1 MKTTKS
7 WRSYITA
14 AVLTFS
20 SAAGFA
26 DTVEFPEDELAT
38 ETVVP
43 VFEKVRSVL
52 NRNVETA
59 KRFEFG
65 AGVGL
70 AMNEPFYNP
79 LNFSINGTYHLTDQH
94 AVNLA
99 FNMFMSGMTQ
109 YGEQLKRGE
118 GLAPTQSFDASEAP
132 APKWMLLGNY
142 QFTAYYGKISLS
154 KQTVMNLSLFGL
166 AGIGVIQTGGISNI
180 ALNVGFGQN
189 FYLTKQLAARFDLKL
204 LMYNGPDATSQDLD
218 TGGTKPA
225 ETDFDKD
232 WFFKTYL
239 SLGLVY
245 LL

>member
-132 APKWMLLGNY
+132 
-142 QFTAYYGKISLS
+142 
-154 KQTVMNLSLFGL
+154 
-166 AGIGVIQTGGISNI
+166 
-180 ALNVGFGQN
+180 
-189 FYLTKQLAARFDLKL
+189 
-204 LMYNGPDATSQDLD
+204 
-218 TGGTKPA
+218 
-225 ETDFDKD
+225 
-232 WFFKTYL
+232 
-239 SLGLVY
+239 
-245 LL
+245 